1 MSFELCYPFPEQW
14 GPEYA
19 KGMVLFRFLI
29 YYAVPLILIGIFYIM
44 IAIHLVFTSRVPGE
58 IQGAMRQV
66 WHSVFI
72 CYMGVWLVADITA
85 LIWKLYCDRSV
96 QSANQQVIKF
106 YNLKSRMENISDSK
120 KLFTI
125 LINIQQIIIIV
136 YKEHS
141 RGRFFTFVN

>member
-1 MSFELCYPFPEQW
+1 MCYPFPQQW

-66 WHSVFI
+66 TFLVFTRI
-72 CYMGVWLVADITA
+72 MGGFGVVAAIYLVQNIYIRIM
-85 LIWKLYCDRSV
+85 LSRSRLGMLV
-96 QSANQQVIKF
+96 F
-106 YNLKSRMENISDSK
+106 
-120 KLFTI
+120 
-125 LINIQQIIIIV
+125 
-136 YKEHS
+136 
-141 RGRFFTFVN
+141 

>member
-1 MSFELCYPFPEQW
+1 MCYPFPQQW

-66 WHSVFI
+66 TFLVFTRI
-72 CYMGVWLVADITA
+72 MGGLGWLLPYILYKTFTLELCYHAQGLE
-85 LIWKLYCDRSV
+85 C
-96 QSANQQVIKF
+96 
-106 YNLKSRMENISDSK
+106 
-120 KLFTI
+120 
-125 LINIQQIIIIV
+125 
-136 YKEHS
+136 
-141 RGRFFTFVN
+141 